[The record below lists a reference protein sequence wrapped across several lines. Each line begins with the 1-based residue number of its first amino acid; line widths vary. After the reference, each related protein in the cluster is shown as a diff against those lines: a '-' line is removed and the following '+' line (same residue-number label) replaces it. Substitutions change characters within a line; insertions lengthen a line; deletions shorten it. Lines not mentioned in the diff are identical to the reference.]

1 MEKYDLIVI
10 GSGAGMNVASKAIQ
24 AGMRVA
30 LVEHGLL
37 GGTCLNTGCIPS
49 KVLLHPA
56 DVIRELDEAKVIGV
70 EGRITKVNF
79 PLIMRRMRSFV
90 DEDRKQ
96 MEIGVEAVG
105 ALKWYRDTG
114 EFMGDYEM
122 KVGEETIT
130 APRVVIASGARLL
143 VPPIEGLEET
153 GYIDN
158 ASVLHLEQLP
168 ESLVIVGGGY
178 IACEYGHFFS
188 ALGTR
193 VIMLEMLSR
202 LLLMEEP
209 EISEIFERRFSKY
222 AEIHTNHEVV
232 KVAKKGDQK
241 VVSAV
246 NRVDGEKYEFTAD
259 EIMLAVGR
267 RSNADLLKP
276 EKTGV
281 ETDEQGWIQANE
293 YLETTKPDIW
303 ALGDATGKYMFRH
316 TANYES
322 DVVWTNA
329 FTEHKHPVD
338 YHAVPHAVF
347 GYPQVAGV
355 GMTEEEAQ
363 AAGYDILVGRARY
376 TEVTMGYAMAEEDS
390 LAKVVVD
397 QESRRI
403 LGCHIVGSE
412 AAILVQQVVYLMNAG
427 DQDYLPL
434 ADSQIIHP
442 ALSEV
447 VIQAFANMAPPGHVH
462 RHHE

>member
-70 EGRITKVNF
+70 EGSITKVNF

-130 APRVVIASGARLL
+130 APKVVIASGARLL
-143 VPPIEGLEET
+143 VPPIQGLEET

-281 ETDEQGWIQANE
+281 ETDEQGWIKANE

-447 VIQAFANMAPPGHVH
+447 VIEAFANMAPPGHVH